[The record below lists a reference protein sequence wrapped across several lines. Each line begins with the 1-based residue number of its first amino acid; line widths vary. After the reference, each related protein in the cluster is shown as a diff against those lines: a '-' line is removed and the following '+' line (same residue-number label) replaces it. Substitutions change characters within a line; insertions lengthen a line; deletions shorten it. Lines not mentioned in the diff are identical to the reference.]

1 MPYNK
6 LSLNT
11 TKQRRRRV
19 VKKMRTTIVILCL
32 NKKEQRKS
40 PCIRRRR
47 VKIEY
52 NVWYNL
58 MNVVALLSV
67 IHIVSVS
74 LHAWMGLINM
84 KLKRDITILPLH
96 YELSTLFHHRI
107 VAKKSNVVQLMLFD
121 LLIMFSSITIIF
133 DAAMS

>member
-40 PCIRRRR
+40 TSIRRR

-58 MNVVALLSV
+58 MNVVALLSA

-74 LHAWMGLINM
+74 LHAWMGSINM
-84 KLKRDITILPLH
+84 KLKKDIMNYQHCSNSTTF
-96 YELSTLFHHRI
+96 LS
-107 VAKKSNVVQLMLFD
+107 
-121 LLIMFSSITIIF
+121 
-133 DAAMS
+133 

>member
-40 PCIRRRR
+40 TSIRRRS

-58 MNVVALLSV
+58 MNVLALLSV

-74 LHAWMGLINM
+74 LHAWMDLINM
-84 KLKRDITILPLH
+84 KLKRHISIRLWTINHVSLLNRFWQL
-96 YELSTLFHHRI
+96 YDVVLLMVFDSIIKST
-107 VAKKSNVVQLMLFD
+107 
-121 LLIMFSSITIIF
+121 SIEMIF
-133 DAAMS
+133 DTVMS

>member
-40 PCIRRRR
+40 KSIRRR

-84 KLKRDITILPLH
+84 KLKRDITI
-96 YELSTLFHHRI
+96 
-107 VAKKSNVVQLMLFD
+107 K
-121 LLIMFSSITIIF
+121 LLTINNFSLLNIF
-133 DAAMS
+133 CARKI

>member
-74 LHAWMGLINM
+74 LHAWMGSINM
-84 KLKRDITILPLH
+84 KLKKDIMNYQHCSNSTTF
-96 YELSTLFHHRI
+96 LS
-107 VAKKSNVVQLMLFD
+107 
-121 LLIMFSSITIIF
+121 
-133 DAAMS
+133 

>member
-1 MPYNK
+1 
-6 LSLNT
+6 
-11 TKQRRRRV
+11 
-19 VKKMRTTIVILCL
+19 MRTTIVILCL

-40 PCIRRRR
+40 TSIRRR

-58 MNVVALLSV
+58 MNVVALLSA

-96 YELSTLFHHRI
+96 YELSTMFHHRI
-107 VAKKSNVVQLMLFD
+107 VVQLIVFD
-121 LLIMFSSITIIF
+121 LLILFSSITIIF
-133 DAAMS
+133 DTAMS